1 MKLAAAGALMIM
13 EMSQA
18 LWALRGGE
26 FEFMDFVDGA
36 HRFSREV
43 EHSDGNKNCLEH
55 ILSANQAF
63 SLKNFLAA
71 LGCV

>member
-1 MKLAAAGALMIM
+1 
-13 EMSQA
+13 
-18 LWALRGGE
+18 
-26 FEFMDFVDGA
+26 MDFVDGA